1 MGYKEKKLRQFIQ
14 YTCTKQQRD
23 TNVFNVDRKSIKTI
37 IHCYVKV
44 QYIKT
49 TQV

>member
-14 YTCTKQQRD
+14 YTCTKQQ
-23 TNVFNVDRKSIKTI
+23 TPFEFNVDRKSIKTI